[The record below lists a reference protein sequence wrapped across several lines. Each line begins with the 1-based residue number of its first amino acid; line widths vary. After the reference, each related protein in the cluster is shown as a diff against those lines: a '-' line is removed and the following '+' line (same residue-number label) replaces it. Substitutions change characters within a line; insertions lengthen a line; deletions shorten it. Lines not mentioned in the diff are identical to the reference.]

1 LEQYNRTY
9 LSRQALVGR
18 IIDSLSPVDMNLV
31 LSAYEMS
38 EHIHEFQKSLDGAPY
53 FWHITRVTK
62 ILIDELH
69 IIDSELICSSLLLDA
84 LEDSDIL
91 TPEVLTFN
99 FGPYVAYLI
108 ETLTKNFKLKGES
121 KICESKEYL
130 EKLKNS
136 CIDCLIIKLADRLD
150 NFRCLEFG
158 MKENPIKYIDET
170 FDEYI
175 PIAKKF
181 DDEKLK
187 ILIKLLKTEK
197 ARYFN

>member
-1 LEQYNRTY
+1 LEKYNQTY
-9 LSRQALVGR
+9 LSRQALVAR

-31 LSAYEMS
+31 ISAYEMS
-38 EHIHEFQKSLDGAPY
+38 DHIHEFQKSLDGTPY
-53 FWHITRVTK
+53 FWHVTRVTR
-62 ILIDELH
+62 IIIDEIH
-69 IIDSELICSSLLLDA
+69 IIDPEIICASLLLDT

-99 FGPYVAYLI
+99 FGPYVSYLI
-108 ETLTKNFKLKGES
+108 ETLTKNIKLKGES
-121 KICESKEYL
+121 KICE
-130 EKLKNS
+130 EKVYIEKIKNS
-136 CIDCLIIKLADRLD
+136 CIDCMIIKLADRLD

-175 PIAKKF
+175 PVAKKF

-187 ILIKLLKTEK
+187 ILIKLLKIEK
-197 ARYFN
+197 AKFFN